1 MKKGLT
7 ALLSMLLMIMT
18 FPVFVRPFSISADTI
33 TQANIVGTNV
43 FLKDVSVYNTF
54 TDNIEGQNYTRYGLT
69 CLYEVEVILD
79 DYYLGN
85 IVTQIQGQYYRYPAN
100 SSTSVNTNFNYT
112 RRVYVNDNKFTFTF
126 SIDTRAP
133 SQSDQ
138 LNRST
143 QTSPQV
149 VLQSSSVTKF
159 EDIDSIDQVINIL
172 TDIYNDGAIE
182 GLMNDQ
188 LGELENLIVK
198 LNLSN
203 EFLATISQLRSYNFP
218 LEFLTGIYS
227 TILLGDGEI
236 VDLIPLGSYNIPIFK
251 YDKGDKVLSFWA
263 SQTSEFKFI
272 IIYFGFNVGS
282 SSNALSLLTQSGN
295 RGTLSYVGAALGAS
309 SVDFRSVQYQ
319 MQNFSTSGTT
329 TIICNRNGGFM
340 AVPLLISSA
349 NGNFN
354 VTSDVA
360 TIFNLSHPILDYYR
374 GTQDSNDNAD
384 DLISGSED
392 LYSSIFPFMDQESQM
407 VDEFNNTV
415 NSIDLTSDNVTG
427 NVNLMSSASF
437 VKTVFS
443 MFLQNQTLLLVF
455 MISLILLL
463 CRRFF

>member
-18 FPVFVRPFSISADTI
+18 IPVFVRPFSISADTI

-54 TDNIEGQNYTRYGLT
+54 TDNIDGQNYTRYGLT

-100 SSTSVNTNFNYT
+100 SSSSVNTNFNYT

-172 TDIYNDGAIE
+172 TDIYNDGAVE
-182 GLMNDQ
+182 GLLNDQ
-188 LGELENLIVK
+188 LTELQNVIVK

-203 EFLATISQLRSYNFP
+203 EYLSTISELRSYNFP
-218 LEFLTGIYS
+218 LESLPLIYETYS
-227 TILLGDGEI
+227 LNNNII
-236 VDLIPLGSYNIPIFK
+236 DLFNLGSYNYPVFQYNNNANMFSLYVQSGYIFRF
-251 YDKGDKVLSFWA
+251 VIL
-263 SQTSEFKFI
+263 
-272 IIYFGFNVGS
+272 YFGLNVTNS
-282 SSNALSLLTQSGN
+282 SALSIISTNGPVVEKSVVQITL
-295 RGTLSYVGAALGAS
+295 GTPSYVCKAVEYEIQNARS
-309 SVDFRSVQYQ
+309 SGRLYIRCS
-319 MQNFSTSGTT
+319 NSA
-329 TIICNRNGGFM
+329 GFK
-340 AVPLLISSA
+340 AIPLLISNSQGTY
-349 NGNFN
+349 N
-354 VTSDVA
+354 TSMDMAA
-360 TIFNLSHPILDYYR
+360 TFNLPHVILDYYK
-374 GTQDSNDNAD
+374 GTQSTNDNAD